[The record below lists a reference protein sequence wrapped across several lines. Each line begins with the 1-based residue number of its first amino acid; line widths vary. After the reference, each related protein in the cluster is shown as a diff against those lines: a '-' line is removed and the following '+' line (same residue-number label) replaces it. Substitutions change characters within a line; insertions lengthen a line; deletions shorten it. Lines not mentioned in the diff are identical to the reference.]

1 MAEHNKPLN
10 AEQLR
15 LVLQNIARRAEVARQ
30 TIWSAIEGEGQELSA
45 LAEAAA
51 CIMTSI
57 GAMADSASGATIL
70 GDADYWNHGPRFAE
84 AGMEVGD
91 D

>member
-1 MAEHNKPLN
+1 MAKHEEPLN

-15 LVLQNIARRAEVARQ
+15 LVLQTIARRADVARQ
-30 TIWSAIEGEGQELSA
+30 TIWGVIDGEKDELNIV
-45 LAEAAA
+45 AEAVA

-57 GAMADSASGATIL
+57 GAMADCASGATTL

-84 AGMEVGD
+84 AGKELGHG
-91 D
+91 